1 MNPLSI
7 LLVKSFKFFKL
18 ILVLLVGN
26 EVTKPTFFFFFFFEA
41 IGIQIPVSIPVE
53 IKPVSLGRE

>member
-26 EVTKPTFFFFFFFEA
+26 EVTKPTFFFFFEA